1 MLEELARLAAS
12 AACFGSRPSPLIIN
26 HFGTETQKLY
36 PLMMAR
42 AELLAFA
49 LGPHAGSD
57 AAIRCTR
64 AELRGDKY
72 ILRAKTGSPTA
83 VL

>member
-1 MLEELARLAAS
+1 
-12 AACFGSRPSPLIIN
+12 
-26 HFGTETQKLY
+26 
-36 PLMMAR
+36 MMAR